1 LRTSLLDSSISELSA
16 TREFKMDVLF
26 KLFVVKGAAPIGP
39 RTLASRLPLRLGN
52 QLASR
57 FRHFWVA

>member
-1 LRTSLLDSSISELSA
+1 
-16 TREFKMDVLF
+16 MDVLF